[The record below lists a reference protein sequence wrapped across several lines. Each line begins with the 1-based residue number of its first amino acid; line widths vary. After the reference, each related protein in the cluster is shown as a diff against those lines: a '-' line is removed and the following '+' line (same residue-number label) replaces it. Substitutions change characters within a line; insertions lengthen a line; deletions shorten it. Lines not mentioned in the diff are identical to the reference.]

1 MTTYTRHPLEAQD
14 IAAGRAAFAC
24 GLARHHNAF
33 DFWADPQRYCAWEEG
48 WKAAAQVAK

>member
-14 IAAGRAAFAC
+14 IAAGRAAFAR

-48 WKAAAQVAK
+48 WKAAAQAA